1 MRYWLYVE
9 PAGKTSEPIF
19 TVMSDAAILGEYWDY
34 WCERMKSVGREH
46 LINKEDCILDWVM
59 LHWAVEATP
68 EALLQIITAPKAEN
82 SEANNE

>member
-19 TVMSDAAILGEYWDY
+19 TVMSDKAILGEYWNY
-34 WCERMKSVGREH
+34 WCEQMTRVGKASEV
-46 LINKEDCILDWVM
+46 NEEDCILDWVM

-68 EALLQIITAPKAEN
+68 EALMQIISAPNDDNLA
-82 SEANNE
+82 S